1 MTRSECARLL
11 ALHDNFCILTHT
23 RPDGDTVGSASA
35 LCLGLRQLGKRAWLL
50 KNPETSPF
58 LSQCTLGLTKEAPEA
73 GDFLVC
79 VDVASPNMLPSGA
92 ADLIGRIR
100 LRIDHHGSATSFTE
114 FELVDPTAAA
124 CGEIVYDVMMEM
136 GVQMNKELAWRLYIA
151 LSTDTGC
158 FRYSNTS
165 AHTYQVAA
173 ACAGTGADLY
183 PITQALFDTN
193 SLAKLKLQSWI
204 VENTRFLC
212 GGRAAVCAIPKY
224 LENTVSREDMEG
236 ISGFLRSIEG
246 IKICAT
252 IRETET
258 GSKLSVRA
266 VPGFDA
272 AAVCRKFGGGGH
284 MGAAGASVEMP
295 LEEAKQLIIDTL
307 EAYIAGADAH
317 MGP

>member
-1 MTRSECARLL
+1 MTRNECARLL

-50 KNPETSPF
+50 NNPEISPF
-58 LSQCTLGLTKEAPEA
+58 LAQCALGLTKDAPED

-79 VDVASPNMLPSGA
+79 VDVASPGMLPPGA
-92 ADLIGRIR
+92 ADLVDRIS

-114 FELVDPTAAA
+114 QELVDPSAAA
-124 CGEIVYDVMMEM
+124 CGEIVYDVMVEM
-136 GVQMNKELAWRLYIA
+136 GVAMTKELAWRLYIA

-158 FRYSNTS
+158 FRFANTS
-165 AHTYQVAA
+165 AHTYRVAA
-173 ACAGTGADLY
+173 ACADTGADLY

-204 VENTRFLC
+204 VENTRFLS
-212 GGRAAVCAIPKY
+212 GGRAAVCAIPKA
-224 LENTVSREDMEG
+224 LEDTVTREDMEG

-252 IRETET
+252 VRQTET
-258 GSKLSVRA
+258 GSKISVRA

-295 LEEAKQLIIDTL
+295 LAETL
-307 EAYIAGADAH
+307 EVTAAALLEAGE
-317 MGP
+317 GV